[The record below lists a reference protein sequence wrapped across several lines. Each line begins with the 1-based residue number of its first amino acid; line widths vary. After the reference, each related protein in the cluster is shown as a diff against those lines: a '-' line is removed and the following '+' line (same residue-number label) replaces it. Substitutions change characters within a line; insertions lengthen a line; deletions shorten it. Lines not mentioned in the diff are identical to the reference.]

1 MSTSK
6 EELAF
11 VLFMVSGQTEK
22 GRNTP
27 ASLYIYNK
35 DLVSYVMHDFIV
47 HLVWN
52 MVFAL
57 FFVSLFHVIL

>member
-1 MSTSK
+1 
-6 EELAF
+6 
-11 VLFMVSGQTEK
+11 MVSGQTEK

-35 DLVSYVMHDFIV
+35 DLVSYVVHDFIV

-52 MVFAL
+52 MVFTL
-57 FFVSLFHVIL
+57 FYVSVFHVIL

>member
-11 VLFMVSGQTEK
+11 VLFMVSRQTEK

-35 DLVSYVMHDFIV
+35 DLVSYVEIHPLHSTYTIRT
-47 HLVWN
+47 
-52 MVFAL
+52 
-57 FFVSLFHVIL
+57 

>member
-11 VLFMVSGQTEK
+11 VLFMVSRQTEK

-57 FFVSLFHVIL
+57 FYVSLFQFIL

>member
-6 EELAF
+6 EESAF
-11 VLFMVSGQTEK
+11 GLFMVSGQTEK
-22 GRNTP
+22 SRNTP

-52 MVFAL
+52 MVFTL
-57 FFVSLFHVIL
+57 FYVSIFHVIL